1 MCRRIEENWRRS
13 RINFDCFTDG
23 VFRRNSAVGIS
34 QTVGNKL
41 RGCAIIFDGLTDQ
54 IKQSPAELPT
64 EKCRR
69 YFTDS
74 LKKITGCATISD
86 GLTDRRKQSPAEI
99 PTELFRRYFTES
111 LKKITGCATISD
123 GITDGTYRRTSP
135 TEITHPEAPAVRETT
150 ITDG

>member
-1 MCRRIEENWRRS
+1 
-13 RINFDCFTDG
+13 
-23 VFRRNSAVGIS
+23 
-34 QTVGNKL
+34 
-41 RGCAIIFDGLTDQ
+41 
-54 IKQSPAELPT
+54 
-64 EKCRR
+64 
-69 YFTDS
+69 